1 MYVVEAKF
9 VASHAI
15 LIMSGMS
22 WVLLLMASVS
32 LSFLLDFCMHTHT
45 HTLHTTSTP
54 RSKDRIIYYR
64 YIEKD
69 DLVIKNVTST
79 LVAHNC
85 SGSVSSD
92 DW

>member
-1 MYVVEAKF
+1 M
-9 VASHAI
+9 ASHAI
-15 LIMSGMS
+15 LIMSGIIS
-22 WVLLLMASVS
+22 WVFRTMILMASVS
-32 LSFLLDFCMHTHT
+32 LSFLSARIHTAPHQC
-45 HTLHTTSTP
+45 

-69 DLVIKNVTST
+69 DLVLKNLTTT
-79 LVAHNC
+79 LVKHNC